1 MAGPLEELDVTTS
14 MRLLAEHR
22 VGRVALNAPGGPLVF
37 PVNYRYDQGAIVWR
51 SDLGTKLTAA
61 EHHNGASF
69 QLDHVDPEHEI
80 GWSVLVRGRL
90 FEVEDPAELAR
101 IDALDLQ
108 PFTAGDGK
116 AHVIRLVPRVITGRR
131 IPLPEGVG
139 GRWYRS
145 LVEGSTA
152 FEPEDAPGPTEEV
165 PS

>member
-22 VGRVALNAPGGPLVF
+22 FGRVALNAPGGPLVF
-37 PVNYRYDQGAIVWR
+37 PVNYVYDRGAIVWR

-69 QLDHVDPEHEI
+69 QVDHVDAEHQI

-90 FEVEDPAELAR
+90 VEVEDAEELER
-101 IDALDLQ
+101 IDALPLVA
-108 PFTAGDGK
+108 FARGDGK
-116 AHVIRLVPRVITGRR
+116 THVIRLEPRAITGRR
-131 IPLPEGVG
+131 IPLPDGVG

-145 LVEGSTA
+145 LVEGTSA
-152 FEPEDAPGPTEEV
+152 FESEDVAPREV
-165 PS
+165 EP